1 MKKIIILLLGLVLFN
16 LSFSDGTYL
25 KGVDVNKIKN
35 VLEKDGFEFDED
47 GEYYFFKKRNEKFE
61 QKIDIWFYDEKP
73 YSIDIASYHFHMNPN
88 QEAIKNNLSNMVK
101 KVNSG
106 ISNETI
112 KKALLNSVDK
122 MHSKAPQGEPG
133 TKDYIEKVNKL
144 YEIGDYYI
152 RTMNTNTE
160 KSINLSCD

>member
-1 MKKIIILLLGLVLFN
+1 MKKLLMLLLGLLIFN
-16 LSFSDGTYL
+16 LSFSDETYL
-25 KGVDVNKIKN
+25 KGIDVDKIKN

-47 GEYYFFKKRNEKFE
+47 GDYYYFKKRNERFE
-61 QKIDIWFYDEKP
+61 QKIDIWFYEEKP
-73 YSIDIASYHFHMNPN
+73 YSIDIASYHFHMNPD
-88 QEAIKNNLSNMVK
+88 QETIKNNLSNMVK

-112 KKALLNSVDK
+112 KKGLLNSLNK
-122 MHSKAPQGEPG
+122 MPSKAPEGEPG
-133 TKDYIEKVNKL
+133 TRDYIEKVNKL

-152 RTMNTNTE
+152 RTMNVNTE

>member
-1 MKKIIILLLGLVLFN
+1 MKKIMILLLGLALFN

-25 KGVDVNKIKN
+25 KGVDANKIKN

-61 QKIDIWFYDEKP
+61 QKIDIFFYDEEP
-73 YSIDIASYHFHMNPN
+73 YSVNISSYHFHTNPN

-112 KKALLNSVDK
+112 KKGLLNSLNK
-122 MHSKAPQGEPG
+122 MPSKAPKGEPG

-152 RTMNTNTE
+152 RTMNVNTE